1 MVAAVAT
8 ITGPSPGMA
17 EVARVAAEEMEGWL
31 REYDGYR
38 GLIVLVSEEAQRSQ
52 VISLWETPAAE
63 TRARASRA
71 AMRDHVAAAAGMS
84 VEEMMIVYDV
94 PVLDVLPIASP

>member
-17 EVARVAAEEMEGWL
+17 EIARMAAKEMEDWL
-31 REYDGYR
+31 REYEGYR
-38 GLIVLVSEEAQRSQ
+38 GLIVLVSQDAGRSQ

-84 VEEMMIVYDV
+84 VEEMIVYDV
-94 PVLDVLPIASP
+94 PVLDIVPDDSP